1 MDFTQWY
8 VPQMNVR
15 NVNDVGQENQNTL
28 KTLLILD
35 EISKGELISQR
46 DLSKKLDLGLGLVNS
61 YIKNLIAK
69 GYLRVS
75 NISKKSFKYF
85 LTPQGVAEKTRL
97 SYDLLRE
104 YNRVFREARSGLKGI
119 FQELQNSGARNIVFA
134 GADEVAEIAYLSLQD
149 FDLKLAGVV
158 DSDHGNRTFFKHAIL
173 PFGRIKEL
181 KADCVL
187 LSSFVKRDEIYQQLI
202 AAGIPPESIK
212 TVFPLE
218 QSGKRRA
225 QSAER

>member
-1 MDFTQWY
+1 
-8 VPQMNVR
+8 MNVR
-15 NVNDVGQENQNTL
+15 NVNDAVQDNQNTL

-35 EISKGELISQR
+35 EISKSELLSQR

-61 YIKNLIAK
+61 YIKNLVSK

-75 NISKKSFKYF
+75 NISKKNFKYF

-97 SYDLLRE
+97 TYDLLRD
-104 YNRVFREARSGLKGI
+104 YNRVFREARSGLKEL
-119 FQELQNSGARNIVFA
+119 FQHLQDTGARSIVFA

-149 FDLKLAGVV
+149 FDLKLVGVV
-158 DSDHGNRTFFKHAIL
+158 DGEHSGKTFFKHAVL
-173 PFGRIKEL
+173 PFERIREL

-187 LSSFVKRDEIYQQLI
+187 LSSFVKRDEIYQRLI

-218 QSGKRRA
+218 QSALRGA
-225 QSAER
+225 LSGCYETA